1 MGAKSLR
8 IVNEDNF
15 EQKVAGLRHAFD
27 AVTLRFPLSPNA

>member
-8 IVNEDNF
+8 IVNEYNF
-15 EQKVAGLRHAFD
+15 EQKVAGLRQALH